1 METFLVFTK
10 PIKTG
15 SGTVNQEL
23 GRELVEPQIAS
34 LSGSRDYVVAKDGV
48 LYKVVEKIADLKTQ
62 ELRVLV
68 RPA

>member
-10 PIKTG
+10 PIKTA

-23 GRELVEPQIAS
+23 GRELVDGQLAALE
-34 LSGSRDYVVAKDGV
+34 GSRDYVVSADGS
-48 LYKVVEKIADLKTQ
+48 LHRVVEKIADLKSQ